1 MAQGTTFEELQEFFK
16 ALAEPKRLRIVGLLA
31 QQSYTGEQLAALLEV
46 SESTVS
52 HHLSY
57 LVHVG
62 LVTAEAQ
69 GYYNVYSLRLDKI
82 NTIARQLMSRDALP
96 KLAAEVNMDAYDE
109 KIVANF
115 TTADGRIKSFPSQL
129 KKFEVLVRYVG
140 KRMAQELDPAAR
152 YSEKQINEYLAKLHP
167 DTAYLRRS
175 LVDYGYLGRDSAG
188 REYWVVARTGEQGDR
203 VTG

>member
-1 MAQGTTFEELQEFFK
+1 MADTTTFDELQEFFK

-31 QQSYTGEQLAALLEV
+31 QQPYTGEQLAALLEL

-57 LVHVG
+57 LVHAG
-62 LVTAEAQ
+62 LVSAAAE
-69 GYYNVYSLRLDKI
+69 GYYSVYTLRLDKI
-82 NTIARQLMSRDALP
+82 HKIAQQLMNREELP

-129 KKFEVLVRYVG
+129 KKFEVIVRYAAR
-140 KRMAQELDPAAR
+140 RMEQELQPGAR
-152 YSEKQINEYLAKLHP
+152 YTEKQINEFLARLNP
-167 DTAYLRRS
+167 DTSYLRRS
-175 LVDYGYLGRDSAG
+175 LVDYGYLGRDSGG
-188 REYWVVARTGEQGDR
+188 REYWLMAEKSAE
-203 VTG
+203 

>member
-1 MAQGTTFEELQEFFK
+1 MTKGTMFDELQEFFK

-31 QQSYTGEQLAALLEV
+31 QQAYNGEQLAALLEL

-62 LVTAEAQ
+62 LVSAEAQ
-69 GYYNVYSLRLDKI
+69 GYYSVYTLRLDKI
-82 NTIARQLMSRDALP
+82 HKIAQQLMSRDELP
-96 KLAAEVNMDAYDE
+96 KLAAGVNMDAYDE

-115 TTADGRIKSFPSQL
+115 MTADGRIKSFPSQL
-129 KKFEVLVRYVG
+129 KKFEVLVRYVA

-152 YSEKQINEYLAKLHP
+152 YTEKQINEYLAKLNP
-167 DTAYLRRS
+167 DTSYLRRS
-175 LVDYGYLGRDSAG
+175 LVDYGYLGRDSGG
-188 REYWVVARTGEQGDR
+188 REYWLVEEEQPEARPAS
-203 VTG
+203 